1 MRKSKVSKRL
11 IAVLVSLCLIFSSV
25 IPATILSVGAVD
37 GDSNGGIS
45 IDVSQDVINPGDEF
59 TVDVILNV
67 PANLLGG
74 FQFRFEFD
82 NSALTCTDTVEDLL
96 YYVNTPRPLSTS
108 AVGVVNDISPDDT
121 PAEVGSVSFV
131 VNGSGMNAR
140 DAFTDYVYATLHFK
154 AADYFTSSEL
164 PIWIDEDYCMLATFD
179 GNNNNTAT
187 ELTNTTFTSDENVSL
202 APSGIISVV
211 APETASY
218 GDTIQVSLIGSTN
231 VAVSSIQYE
240 LSYDSSALKYV
251 ESSISNDFSST
262 DENINEEEGSIR
274 NMLVGINFDP
284 ELLTGVLSDTV
295 LATYTF
301 EVIDA
306 SNGEAAFSFTDL
318 RVGYFN
324 DESVADYVAVA
335 QAGDSTALSDDRV
348 FVDDISLPEGPVDL
362 SVNAGGTSS
371 STLTVTETP
380 AENNDNLT
388 YTWSTSDPDV
398 ATVVDGVVTA
408 VGPGTATI
416 TVEATSL
423 SGSTLRDTITI
434 NVSQL
439 SFDDSDGSY
448 TGEAGGTITLA
459 APTDAGDTSAPL
471 TYTWST
477 SNPDVATVNNGVVT
491 FVGNGNVAITVTASN
506 GVSFTKDYT
515 VSIQVPMTGV
525 LLNAENVQL
534 SMNDADNQ
542 IFDLDATYRPEDTT
556 EVPASVTWESSNPDA
571 ATVDQGGVVRA
582 VDGGRTTVT
591 VTVTTASGGRFT
603 DSAEIYVSDL
613 SFALDGQ
620 TVREEGKVGDVL
632 ANLSVTNTG
641 ADITP
646 VTYTYTSSNP
656 SAAAVDDNGVVTFVG
671 NGTTTITI
679 EASNGVTF
687 TVTYEVSIYVEPAGS
702 VVLSVSPANATI
714 GDEITVT
721 VIGNSNVDV
730 NSLQY
735 EFSYDPSKLDY
746 VSTAPGEGFSS
757 TTPNV
762 DEENG
767 TIRNMLVGIDSN
779 PALVNGT
786 LNNTVLATY
795 TFEVI
800 DLEESTTS
808 FTWDQG
814 ETKMGRYDD
823 DNVAVYVPLTYT
835 NGSLSIVD
843 STVPMTGVA
852 LNAEQVQLSMNNAD
866 NQIFDLDV
874 TYRPVDTTDTAASV
888 TWSSSNLDAATVDND
903 GVVRAVDGGQTTIT
917 VTVTTASGGRFT
929 DSAEIYVS
937 DLSFDLD
944 GQTIQA
950 EGEVGDV
957 LANLSVTNT
966 GADITPVTY
975 TYTSSNPAAA
985 TVNANGEVTLAG
997 NGTTTITIKASNG
1010 VTFTV
1015 TYNVDIVVP
1024 ATGIQVSVDNTD
1036 LTLNPAGNDEATI
1049 TVTPVPGDTTDELTY
1064 TYTSSDEDVVT
1075 VDENGNVTVV
1085 GNGTATVTVTAEN
1098 EDGDVYTEEIVFNV
1112 GDVNADTADLDLNY
1126 TGEDNTVDMN
1136 DYFVINGVISN
1147 VDWSSDNEAVATVDE
1162 DGNVT
1167 FVGDGSV
1174 TITGTYSNGLSYSK
1188 TFNVTH
1194 DCTGYLVHVDRVE
1207 PTTEADGNI
1216 EYWYCSFCGKYYADA
1231 EGTQEISYEDTILE
1245 KLPSEETPSEPS
1257 TPSTPSTPGGSTSGG
1272 EGDVPTTGES
1282 NDLLLW
1288 SSLAVLALLGLGTG
1302 IVVLKKKGRS
1312 SK

>member
-37 GDSNGGIS
+37 GDETGSIWLEGIPT
-45 IDVSQDVINPGDEF
+45 QPLNAGDEF
-59 TVDVILNV
+59 TVSVVSTTSAGMGGIEFTLNYDPEVLSLVNANAITTYNPDGMLGTAGNDEDEGIIHPLWFGFPTNGEVLNNFTLMTVSFIVNDGYISNSSSLSVRDIIFSSYADDGEMYEATIDASNATVDVPLYV
-67 PANLLGG
+67 EPAGSVALSVDPANAQVGDEVTVSVIG
-74 FQFRFEFD
+74 
-82 NSALTCTDTVEDLL
+82 NSNVD
-96 YYVNTPRPLSTS
+96 VN
-108 AVGVVNDISPDDT
+108 
-121 PAEVGSVSFV
+121 
-131 VNGSGMNAR
+131 
-140 DAFTDYVYATLHFK
+140 
-154 AADYFTSSEL
+154 
-164 PIWIDEDYCMLATFD
+164 
-179 GNNNNTAT
+179 
-187 ELTNTTFTSDENVSL
+187 SL
-202 APSGIISVV
+202 
-211 APETASY
+211 
-218 GDTIQVSLIGSTN
+218 
-231 VAVSSIQYE
+231 QYE
-240 LSYDSSALKYV
+240 FSYDYTKLDYASTAPG
-251 ESSISNDFSST
+251 DGFSST
-262 DENINEEEGSIR
+262 TPNVDEETGTIR
-274 NMLVGINFDP
+274 NMLVGIDSNP
-284 ELLTGVLSDTV
+284 ALVNGTLNNTV

-301 EVIDA
+301 TVTSVEGGD
-306 SNGEAAFSFTDL
+306 AAFTWNQGETKMGRYDDS
-318 RVGYFN
+318 
-324 DESVADYVAVA
+324 
-335 QAGDSTALSDDRV
+335 STAVYVPLTYTNGSLSITDTAV
-348 FVDDISLPEGPVDL
+348 PVESIALNAESVDL
-362 SVNAGGTSS
+362 SMDLADAQSA
-371 STLTVTETP
+371 TLTVTETP
-380 AENNDNLT
+380 ADNTDHLT
-388 YTWSTSDPDV
+388 YTWSTSDPTV

-416 TVEATSL
+416 TVEASNGM
-423 SGSTLRDTITI
+423 SDTATVY
-434 NVSQL
+434 VSDL

-448 TGEAGGTITLA
+448 TGEAGQTVTLA
-459 APTDAGDTSAPL
+459 APTKAGATSAPL

-556 EVPASVTWESSNPDA
+556 EVPAGVTWESSNPDA

-582 VDGGRTTVT
+582 VDGGRTTV
-591 VTVTTASGGRFT
+591 
-603 DSAEIYVSDL
+603 
-613 SFALDGQ
+613 
-620 TVREEGKVGDVL
+620 
-632 ANLSVTNTG
+632 
-641 ADITP
+641 
-646 VTYTYTSSNP
+646 
-656 SAAAVDDNGVVTFVG
+656 
-671 NGTTTITI
+671 
-679 EASNGVTF
+679 
-687 TVTYEVSIYVEPAGS
+687 
-702 VVLSVSPANATI
+702 
-714 GDEITVT
+714 
-721 VIGNSNVDV
+721 
-730 NSLQY
+730 
-735 EFSYDPSKLDY
+735 
-746 VSTAPGEGFSS
+746 
-757 TTPNV
+757 
-762 DEENG
+762 
-767 TIRNMLVGIDSN
+767 
-779 PALVNGT
+779 
-786 LNNTVLATY
+786 
-795 TFEVI
+795 
-800 DLEESTTS
+800 
-808 FTWDQG
+808 
-814 ETKMGRYDD
+814 
-823 DNVAVYVPLTYT
+823 
-835 NGSLSIVD
+835 
-843 STVPMTGVA
+843 
-852 LNAEQVQLSMNNAD
+852 
-866 NQIFDLDV
+866 
-874 TYRPVDTTDTAASV
+874 
-888 TWSSSNLDAATVDND
+888 
-903 GVVRAVDGGQTTIT
+903 T

-985 TVNANGEVTLAG
+985 TVNASNGEVILAG
-997 NGTTTITIKASNG
+997 NGTTTITIEASNGVTFTVTYVVSVEPAGSVVLSVSPVNAKNGDQVTVTVYGTSNVEVNSLQYEFSYDPSKLDYVSTAPGEGFSSTTPNVDEENGTIRNMLVGIDSNPALVNGILNNTVLATYTFEVIDLEESTTSFTWDQGETKMGRYDGNVAVYVPLTYTNGSLSIVDSTVPMTGVLLNAEQEQLSMNDPDDQIFDLDVTYRPVDTTDTVTSVVWESSNPDAATVDQGGVVRAVDGGRTTVTVTVTTASGGRFTDTAEIYVSDLSFDLDGQTIPVEGQVGDTLGALSVTNTGADMQEVTYTYTSSNPAAATVNTNGEVTLAGNGSTTITIEASNG

-1112 GDVNADTADLDLNY
+1112 GDVNADTSDLDLNY

-1194 DCTGYLVHVDRVE
+1194 DCSGYLVHVDRVE

-1257 TPSTPSTPGGSTSGG
+1257 TPSTPGGSTSGG